1 MQKCKSCGN
10 ALADNAKSCPA
21 CGWVPPPKTSRS
33 TKGIAILIAL
43 VAAIGIYSQMTG
55 PSAPEDTQ
63 WKAHGAMAIA
73 AVKVWRNNL
82 KDPDSAK
89 IRSATLMP
97 SGAWCID
104 LGAKNGFGA
113 YVRNHMLISPSGAP
127 QFADANSPS
136 DDFRTGWNSDCNGNG
151 KSYTNLV
158 QASM

>member
-33 TKGIAILIAL
+33 TKGIAVLIAL

-89 IRSATLMP
+89 
-97 SGAWCID
+97 
-104 LGAKNGFGA
+104 NGFGA
-113 YVRNHMLISPSGAP
+113 DVRNYMLISPSAAP
-127 QFADANSPS
+127 SSRREQP
-136 DDFRTGWNSDCNGNG
+136 FRRFQNGIEQR
-151 KSYTNLV
+151 L
-158 QASM
+158 QR